1 MVYCINPEC
10 NRENLDLEGVCRA
23 CGTDLLIDGR
33 FRLLRPLRPLRSR
46 TQTNVFEVVDT
57 HGVQKILKILKS
69 QDPKLIELL
78 EREATVLLA
87 LRRVS
92 GIPRVDRADYFTVE
106 LSNGK
111 LLHCL
116 GIEKIEG
123 QNLEEWLE
131 AHKQLSQA
139 RAINW
144 LTQLVEILDQ
154 VQKAGYFHRD
164 IKPSNII
171 LQPDGF
177 LALVDFGAVREVSQ
191 TYLAKVS
198 GIENTSGSSEFSD
211 ITIIRTAGYAPLE
224 QINGKAL
231 PQSDFYALGRTFA
244 HLMSGVALHKLPEDP
259 NTGALLWRSKALQ
272 ISPPLADLVDWM
284 MAPLPGKRP
293 QSTTVLVQHIKG
305 RLQAQL
311 KLYQVRQSPLFRAG
325 LVLLGLLT
333 VFGVYKASNFATYYY
348 YFVIGLETQRSGL
361 PGSAQEAQAYYER
374 SLLFNPDS
382 VTARINL
389 GKAYQDQDKD
399 DCALVEYNKAI
410 ALDPD
415 NGAAYYNLGDFYDH
429 LNKFP
434 MAEDA
439 FTKAAR
445 LGENQTG
452 AASSALARIKNRQEK
467 YKAAAPL
474 AQQGLELADTSPA
487 QAVAL
492 KNLGW
497 AEFGLALRQQGQF
510 QQAQQHLESS
520 IIQDPSRPDAYCLLA
535 QVREAQGDQDSAN
548 KNWRQCLQ
556 QNDSYDL
563 PEVNSWR
570 DQVLNRFYGNNLSQ

>member
-10 NRENLDLEGVCRA
+10 NRENLESKGVCRA
-23 CGTDLLIDGR
+23 CGTDLLVDDR
-33 FRLLRPLRPLRSR
+33 FRLVRPLRPLHSR
-46 TQTNVFEVVDT
+46 AQTNVFEAVDA
-57 HGVQKILKILKS
+57 HGAHKILKILKS

-78 EREATVLLA
+78 EREASVLLS
-87 LRRVS
+87 LRKVA
-92 GIPRVDRADYFTVE
+92 GIPRVDRADYFTVK

-111 LLHCL
+111 LLRCIA
-116 GIEKIEG
+116 IEKIEG

-139 RAINW
+139 RAISW

-164 IKPSNII
+164 IKPSNIL
-171 LQPDGF
+171 LQPSGK

-198 GIENTSGSSEFSD
+198 GIENTSGSEAFSD

-272 ISPPLADLVDWM
+272 ISPPLADLVDWL

-293 QSTTVLVQHIKG
+293 QSTAVLLQHLKG
-305 RLQAQL
+305 TLRRQL
-311 KLYQVRQSPLFRAG
+311 KLYQVRQSAPFRVG
-325 LVLLGLLT
+325 MVLLGVLT
-333 VFGVYKASNFATYYY
+333 IFGVYKASNFATYYY

-361 PGSAQEAQAYYER
+361 PGSAAEAQAYYER

-382 VTARINL
+382 VNAHINL

-399 DCALVEYNKAI
+399 DCALVEYNSAI
-410 ALDPD
+410 SLDPD
-415 NGAAYYNLGDFYDH
+415 NGSAYYNLGDFYDH
-429 LNKFP
+429 LNQFSR
-434 MAEDA
+434 AEEA

-452 AASSALARIKNRQEK
+452 ATSSALARIKNRQEK

-474 AQQGLELADTSPA
+474 AQQGLELADQPQA

-492 KNLGW
+492 KNLAW
-497 AEFGLALRQQGQF
+497 AEFGLALRHHGQF

-520 IIQDPSRPDAYCLLA
+520 INKDPSRPDAYCLLA
-535 QVREAQGDQDSAN
+535 QVREAQSDQENAN

-556 QNDSYDL
+556 QNNFYDL
-563 PEVNSWR
+563 PEVNQWR
-570 DQVLNRFYGNNLSQ
+570 DQVLNRFYGNKLSQ